1 MKIATL
7 IVRILLGLAFVVFG
21 ANGFLHFIP
30 APMPTG
36 VAGEFMQATIMHSNF
51 LLLPFACQFIAGVL
65 LLIGRY
71 VPFAL
76 ALLAPI
82 LANILDFHLTIL
94 SDGIINAIVAFVLWL
109 FLLIQYRAHFASLCT
124 SDAKAAV

>member
-7 IVRILLGLAFVVFG
+7 IVRILLGLAFVIFG
-21 ANGFLHFIP
+21 ANGFLNFIP

-36 VAGEFMQATIMHSNF
+36 VAGEFMQATMMHSHF
-51 LLLPFACQFIAGVL
+51 LLLTSAVELIAGLL

-76 ALLAPI
+76 PV

-94 SDGIINAIVAFVLWL
+94 LDGVAIALVVVVLWIFL
-109 FLLIQYRAHFASLCT
+109 FVQYRGYFASIFT
-124 SDAKAAV
+124 SDAKPSG